1 MTTEKPKDESP
12 EAPPAPEPADEAT
25 AEGVRRQ
32 REHIKE
38 LTGEDPLRGGVAD

>member
-1 MTTEKPKDESP
+1 MAETRDSKPTEKP
-12 EAPPAPEPADEAT
+12 PAKPTPQE

-38 LTGEDPLRGGVAD
+38 LDGEDPLRGGVAD

>member
-1 MTTEKPKDESP
+1 VSKPERTTAQKP
-12 EAPPAPEPADEAT
+12 PEPPKPAKVT

-32 REHIKE
+32 RQHIKD